1 MATAAPAPYSRAMP
15 STTAL
20 SLAAVAALLPAAVIG
35 WRGQGRD
42 GLFWAGIALAV
53 AGPGAWALAQI
64 EGAGH
69 AGLSVALWVTVAA
82 SMGLYAALAAASR
95 EAWRLSPL
103 LLPYLV
109 LLGLVATV
117 WQGAPEPRAG
127 GGPYGSWVFVHIVV
141 SVATYALVTIA
152 GVAGLAVA
160 LQERALKT
168 KRPSRLTRLLP
179 SVAEAE
185 GLEVGLLAAAE
196 AVLGLGVLTGISAHY
211 LATGRLVALDHK
223 TILSLTAFVVIG
235 ALLLAHKRVG
245 LRGRRAARVA
255 LLAWLLLTLAYPG
268 VKFVTSVLLADRV
281 ALQQNSCASE
291 PRALA

>member
-1 MATAAPAPYSRAMP
+1 MATAAPAPYSPAML
-15 STTAL
+15 SSTAL
-20 SLAAVAALLPAAVIG
+20 SLVAVAALLPAAVIG
-35 WRGQGRD
+35 WRGRGRD
-42 GLFWAGIALAV
+42 GIFWAGIALAV

-64 EGAGH
+64 EDAWH

-82 SMGLYAALAAASR
+82 SMALYAALAAASR
-95 EAWRLSPL
+95 EAWRLSLL

-109 LLGLVATV
+109 VLGLLATV
-117 WQGAPEPRAG
+117 WQGTPELRVP
-127 GGPYGSWVFVHIVV
+127 GPYGSWVVLHIVV

-160 LQERALKT
+160 LQERSLKT

-223 TILSLTAFVVIG
+223 TVLSLAAFAVIG
-235 ALLLAHKRVG
+235 ALLLAYKRVG

-255 LLAWLLLTLAYPG
+255 LFAWLLLTLAYPG
-268 VKFVTSVLLADRV
+268 VKFVTSVLLADRAAV
-281 ALQQNSCASE
+281 QQSSCAAD
-291 PRALA
+291 PATLA